1 MGKTSPIVIPV
12 TVDTTGVDRGMSNV
26 RSRLGRGGGRG
37 TGGGFGTGGNNS
49 NGVGQGGSGGGA
61 ISAAVAGAVAGRAV
75 AGRRGGGGGSFV
87 SEMSMR
93 REFYRKLDVRQSMF
107 DPTSSADAGSRYLE
121 LELAKNRLKAN
132 SEARARARRQERL
145 TFEGYATQR
154 REVLDR
160 LEARRQAKLDRAKE
174 DFFRGKL
181 GLREAAKYGLSRLGV
196 PEFAAGRI
204 AMGATGATA
213 LGGLGI
219 GAAIVGGA
227 AASRFQQA
235 QYQRFSNFQS
245 YEGTPYYGIARRAA
259 MGYDKSAGI
268 SWYDKMMM
276 REKEAGGAVS
286 GFFESVG
293 GAFSSAAEAF
303 GSFLGGAKFEP
314 PKAWSANV
322 ASGQSFRI
330 KN

>member
-12 TVDTTGVDRGMSNV
+12 TVDTTGVDRGLNNV
-26 RSRLGRGGGRG
+26 RSRLTRGGGRG
-37 TGGGFGTGGNNS
+37 TGGGFGTGGNNAY
-49 NGVGQGGSGGGA
+49 GVGQGGSGGGVL
-61 ISAAVAGAVAGRAV
+61 SAALAGAVAGRAV
-75 AGRRGGGGGSFV
+75 AGRTP
-87 SEMSMR
+87 E
-93 REFYRKLDVRQSMF
+93 EIKVRQRESVKRVF
-107 DPTSSADAGSRYLE
+107 GDKIESFQKSL
-121 LELAKNRLKAN
+121 N
-132 SEARARARRQERL
+132 ARRRAAKMFPADDPIHQQIEADLEEQGQVLTERV
-145 TFEGYATQR
+145 ERYR
-154 REVLDR
+154 
-160 LEARRQAKLDRAKE
+160 
-174 DFFRGKL
+174 
-181 GLREAAKYGLSRLGV
+181 GLRRNVKIGMDRRAALRAVGNL
-196 PEFAAGRI
+196 
-204 AMGATGATA
+204 ATGRMAGQFMTGA
-213 LGGLGI
+213 LARVGVSGAVAGPL
-219 GAAIVGGA
+219 GAAVGPLALPAAAIMGGA
-227 AASRFQQA
+227 AASRFQQS

>member
-12 TVDTTGVDRGMSNV
+12 TVDTTGVDRGLNNV
-26 RSRLGRGGGRG
+26 RSRLTRGGGRG
-37 TGGGFGTGGNNS
+37 TGGGFGTGGNNAY
-49 NGVGQGGSGGGA
+49 GVGQGGSGGGVL
-61 ISAAVAGAVAGRAV
+61 SAAVAGAVAGRAV
-75 AGRRGGGGGSFV
+75 AGKTPEEMKARLVRSVRRVFGAKIQRLKETLDASKKA
-87 SEMSMR
+87 SEM
-93 REFYRKLDVRQSMF
+93 FPAD
-107 DPTSSADAGSRYLE
+107 DPTHQQIEEDIFRQTE
-121 LELAKNRLKAN
+121 RLN
-132 SEARARARRQERL
+132 ERRQRYHSL
-145 TFEGYATQR
+145 RKNIRIGMDR
-154 REVLDR
+154 RAAL
-160 LEARRQAKLDRAKE
+160 RAV
-174 DFFRGKL
+174 GNL
-181 GLREAAKYGLSRLGV
+181 
-196 PEFAAGRI
+196 
-204 AMGATGATA
+204 ATGRMAGQFMTGA
-213 LGGLGI
+213 LARVGVSGAVAGPL
-219 GAAIVGGA
+219 GAAVGPLALPAAAIMGGA
-227 AASRFQQA
+227 AASRFQQS